1 MFRKLFVFFL
11 LLYSV
16 ILWLSNLLWYQYE
29 NFSQFHWFDDWQEWK
44 QMDKLGHLFS
54 TFHLS
59 SLLCTILGYLLKKKT
74 QPLPQHDLFFF
85 SSFISFLLIS
95 SIEIL
100 DGFAPNYGAS
110 IYDLIAN
117 ALGAVLF
124 NVQKIYLSKFFLLPK
139 FSFHFTKFAT
149 ERPNVLGD
157 NKLMQIFKDYNGQT
171 YWYSLPFFSFFG
183 KKHLPKWVSY
193 IHLAI
198 GYSAEEMI
206 FGRVYQ
212 NEAIGL
218 FPLRRYFISFDLLFP
233 AFSSKYAL
241 INSFIFLLNAIKLP
255 FPTLEWNERDGFIW
269 HWIYF

>member
-1 MFRKLFVFFL
+1 MFRKLFIFFL
-11 LLYSV
+11 LLYSA
-16 ILWLSNLLWYQYE
+16 LLYLSNLLWYQYE

-59 SLLCTILGYLLKKKT
+59 SLICTMLGYLLKKKT
-74 QPLPQHDLFFF
+74 PLPPRRSLVLFSTLIGF
-85 SSFISFLLIS
+85 FLLS

-110 IYDLIAN
+110 IYDLVAN

-124 NVQKIYLSKFFLLPK
+124 TLQKIYLSKFIVLPK

-171 YWYSLPFFSFFG
+171 YWYSLPFSSFFG
-183 KKHLPKWVSY
+183 EKHLPKWVNY
-193 IHLAI
+193 VHLAI
-198 GYSAEEMI
+198 GYSADEMI

-218 FPLRRYFISFDLLFP
+218 FPFRRYFISLDLHLT

-241 INSFIFLLNAIKLP
+241 INSFIFLLNAIKFPL
-255 FPTLEWNERDGFIW
+255 PTLEWNEQDGFVW